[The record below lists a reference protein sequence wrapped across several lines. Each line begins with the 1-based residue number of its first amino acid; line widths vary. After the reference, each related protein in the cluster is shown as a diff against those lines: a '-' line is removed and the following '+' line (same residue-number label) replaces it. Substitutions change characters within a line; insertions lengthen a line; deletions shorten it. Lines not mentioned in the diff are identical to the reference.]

1 MLRYERMP
9 DEKQKKWSPPSQKPP
24 ASQEQE
30 DQPPIATMPLD
41 PDRPMLEQ
49 LEEAAA
55 SSQDDRDREWLDK
68 NIYQRPDRL
77 SELISTRL
85 APSAKIKDR
94 RLT

>member
-1 MLRYERMP
+1 
-9 DEKQKKWSPPSQKPP
+9 
-24 ASQEQE
+24 
-30 DQPPIATMPLD
+30 MPLD
-41 PDRPMLEQ
+41 PNRPMLEQ
-49 LEEAAA
+49 LEEAAN